1 MTRTVAALLVALAGA
16 AGATAPVPPPITLRY
31 DVRYGP
37 LTIMSFDTTVDVADR
52 TYRST
57 TRMQTEGVVEL
68 VYPWKAEAV
77 SDGVRDGTTLTP
89 KRHTSDGMYRGTH
102 RRVRIDYADDGAVV
116 STIEPPPEEDAR
128 DRVPA
133 DLQRATMDPLTASLA
148 AAGRQP
154 CGGTLPVFDGR
165 RRYDMRLED
174 KGPAEVE
181 PARRGI
187 YAGPARRCRATIIP
201 YSGFWRSE
209 PTESE
214 APTTL
219 DYFIATPRP
228 DVGPLPV
235 YLELAGAR
243 GTLRIHLTAV
253 ERVADPVRE

>member
-1 MTRTVAALLVALAGA
+1 MQRTVAVLLLALAGA
-16 AGATAPVPPPITLRY
+16 TGATTPPPPMTLRY

-37 LTIMSFDTTVDVADR
+37 ITILSLDTTIDVADT

-57 TRMQTEGVVEL
+57 TRMRTEGVVEL

-77 SDGVRDGTTLTP
+77 SDGVRDGATLTP
-89 KRHTSDGMYRGTH
+89 KRHTSDGEYRGTH

-116 STIEPPPEEDAR
+116 SSIEPPAEEDAR
-128 DRVPA
+128 ERVPA
-133 DLQRATMDPLTASLA
+133 DMQRATLDPLTASLA
-148 AAGRQP
+148 AASRQP
-154 CGGTLPVFDGR
+154 CSGTLPVFDGR

-174 KGPAEVE
+174 KGPADVE
-181 PARRGI
+181 PARRGV
-187 YAGPARRCRATIIP
+187 YSGPARRCRATIIP
-201 YSGFWRSE
+201 YTGFWRSDARD
-209 PTESE
+209 SE

-253 ERVADPVRE
+253 EPVTP